1 VLAAKVS
8 AREATVAWDSATFRV
23 KDVEDWIALAEKEAL
38 ERVSKAEAENAT
50 VLASASKDT
59 EGLAR
64 KVTLLEDELAAEHWA
79 QEMSQREHRACFEE
93 LTLLQTWDSVLCHAI
108 VGPPW
113 PKYLSEGMRLAALH
127 HIEMAGELTMFW
139 AVVSSAAQSVL
150 GCSPSNTTRAVVV
163 GELVAEFQKVEYRCS
178 WLERPITRIC
188 NLLLGLLSGRAW
200 LADHLN
206 EVAGQLKVELA
217 ARWEAEAEL
226 EAI

>member
-1 VLAAKVS
+1 MIRVLITVVRLAITWGVTVLLSQLLSQSSVDVPALQAEVTRAWEVVVDAETAHATTVLAAKVS
-8 AREATVAWDSATFRV
+8 ARESAVAWDSATFHV
-23 KDVEDWIALAEKEAL
+23 KDVEDWVALAEKEAL

-50 VLASASKDT
+50 VLATASKDT

-79 QEMSQREHRACFEE
+79 QEMSQREHWACFEE

-113 PKYLSEGMRLAALH
+113 AKYLSEGMRLAALH
-127 HIEMAGELTMFW
+127 HTEMAGELTMFW

-163 GELVAEFQKVEYRCS
+163 GELVAEFQ
-178 WLERPITRIC
+178 
-188 NLLLGLLSGRAW
+188 
-200 LADHLN
+200 
-206 EVAGQLKVELA
+206 
-217 ARWEAEAEL
+217 
-226 EAI
+226 